1 MELAIA
7 LPIVFLG
14 GLYVASNA
22 NRGSSKDKKENFTNL
37 GQKINY
43 LTVQENNP
51 VSTGYVSHFDST
63 AENYP
68 NSRIQANQSVNNY
81 ENSNRAS
88 ETYFNQYEYEKREN
102 QGKPVSNII
111 PEIYSLSGKITDVTD
126 FQHNNMVPFYG
137 GKIKGQL
144 YGVNN
149 AQSILD
155 NMNGSGS
162 QMVKKIEQAPLFK
175 PEDSVQWAYGA
186 PNMSDFYQSRV
197 NPAIKNN
204 NIKPFESKNVGPGLD
219 QGYGT
224 EGSGGYNSGMAVRDK
239 WLPKTVDELRVETN
253 PKLEYSLE
261 NHEGPA
267 QSHVTNLGI
276 QGKVEKYLPDKF
288 YIQTQ
293 DRWFTTTG
301 QEKGETLRPIQEM
314 HLTTR
319 TNTSQS
325 YAGVASAIDKTGSY
339 TPSAF
344 EQSKRLELPGKDI
357 APSTA
362 VGKAPYNENNHKDC
376 YVSNTNNRT
385 IANQSVGSSAQ
396 YGGFSGTIG
405 SVIAPIMDIFKPCRK
420 EEYVSNVRIFGNPSG
435 GDNIPKSY
443 VVNPNDKPSSTIKES
458 TLFSPNV
465 FITNQAE
472 GGNGGYLVA
481 SQQPIGNQRETTN
494 YDSYG
499 NVGGAASGYGD
510 MNYSAAYMQTNNDTK
525 ELLSSSRT
533 NVGNTQLF
541 NQNMNVS
548 ISKVDSDRNNT
559 RMYVPTN
566 MPSKN
571 LPIEYYGET
580 NKATKF
586 TDNKSIDCERMNP
599 DILNAFRANPYTHSL
614 SSVA

>member
-22 NRGSSKDKKENFTNL
+22 NTASSTSKKEDFTNL

-43 LTVQENNP
+43 LTVDRNNP
-51 VSTGYVSHFDST
+51 VDTGYKSHFDST
-63 AENYP
+63 AQNYP
-68 NSRIQANQSVNNY
+68 NSRINANDSVNNY

-88 ETYFNQYEYEKREN
+88 DAYFNQHAYQKREN
-102 QGKPVSNII
+102 QGKPVTNNI
-111 PEIYSLSGKITDVTD
+111 PEVYSLSGKITDVTD

-137 GKIKGQL
+137 AKMKGQL

-162 QMVKKIEQAPLFK
+162 QMIKKIEQAPLFK

-204 NIKPFESKNVGPGLD
+204 NIKPFESKMVGPGLD
-219 QGYGT
+219 QGYGS

-239 WLPKTVDELRVETN
+239 WLPKTVDELRVDTN

-276 QGKVEKYLPDKF
+276 QGKVEKYLPDTF
-288 YIQTQ
+288 FIQTQ

-319 TNTSQS
+319 TNTTQS
-325 YAGVASAIDKTGSY
+325 YAGVASGVDKTGSY
-339 TPSAF
+339 TPSAY
-344 EQSKRLELPGKDI
+344 EQSKKMELPANDI
-357 APSTA
+357 SASTA
-362 VGKAPYNENNHKDC
+362 IGKAPYNETNYKGC
-376 YVSNTNNRT
+376 YVPNTNNRT
-385 IANQSVGSSAQ
+385 IANKNVGSSAQ

-405 SVIAPIMDIFKPCRK
+405 SVIAPIMDMFKPCRK
-420 EEYVSNVRIFGNPSG
+420 EEYVDNVRMFGTG
-435 GDNIPKSY
+435 GDSVPKSY
-443 VVNPNDKPSSTIKES
+443 VNNPNDKPIPTIKES

-465 FITNQAE
+465 YITNQAE

-481 SQQPIGNQRETTN
+481 AQQPIANQRETTN

-499 NVGGAASGYGD
+499 NVGGAASAYGD
-510 MNYSAAYMQTNNDTK
+510 MNYSSAYMQTNNDTK
-525 ELLSSSRT
+525 EVLAAART
-533 NVGNTQLF
+533 NVGNTQIF
-541 NQNMNVS
+541 NQTMNVS
-548 ISKVDSDRNNT
+548 ISKVESDRNNT

-566 MPSKN
+566 MPSKT
-571 LPIEYYGET
+571 LPVEYYGQS
-580 NKATKF
+580 NNSTKF
-586 TDNKSIDCERMNP
+586 NDTKSIDCERMNP